1 MSDGAFKRSCILGG
15 INENAPVKGRSR
27 PVGRRSGNRSSF
39 GGSIPL
45 DRLRLLVF
53 ISRVNHNENVLI
65 YGGSTWN
72 ALAVTKPHR
81 SL

>member
-1 MSDGAFKRSCILGG
+1 MNDGAFKRSCILGSHTGG

-27 PVGRRSGNRSSF
+27 PVGRRSGNRSSA

-53 ISRVNHNENVLI
+53 IYSVNHNENVLI
-65 YGGSTWN
+65 YGGSSWN
-72 ALAVTKPHR
+72 A
-81 SL
+81 